1 MVQNEKL
8 SDDTGELLE
17 DSGVYRRLGGRLIY
31 LTITRPDITYSVHVL
46 SQFLQNPRKP
56 HLEAAYR
63 VLRYLKGSPGHGIL
77 LSRISSLSIRAYC
90 DSDWAGC
97 PTTRRSTTGYVTFLG
112 TSPVSWRTKRQN
124 VVSRSSAEAEYRS
137 MANTVCELSW
147 LRYIF
152 DELGV
157 PHTGPMMLYCDN
169 QAALHIASNPV
180 FYERTKHIELDCHLI
195 REKIQSG
202 IIATSF
208 VPSSQQLADVFTKAL
223 GKAQFQTLIHKLAD
237 FTSSLPLHRRKKK
250 ESTLTEATSSS
261 FLLNRLRIMRE
272 LRKRLEMAEPEVDR
286 GLLKEL
292 ELIGFPTN
300 RATRALYYTGN
311 CSLEAALNWVIEH
324 ENDSDID
331 QMLLVPV
338 YINIEDGNQFSIPE
352 EVNLKAQ
359 KMRGSSHRNAKK
371 LEEPKTLQTEVD
383 KVTTAIKEA
392 TIKDPK
398 NAEDERERILAMLRT
413 KREEDRRTG
422 EMQLKEDQL
431 ERMRTNKELMEAKRQ
446 LEASQ
451 RKRSVEQAGLEK
463 EEERKARERIRRRI
477 EQDKAER
484 RVKLG
489 LPNEGPKAA
498 DPIVPPVIEKR
509 EAGTLLVKSEQFK
522 ECLRSCKRNHKGE
535 NAKVQRAFQTLLKIV
550 GNIAKNPNE
559 DKYRRIRLSN
569 HTFLERVGN
578 LEGAIEFLE
587 LCGFEKAKEG
597 EEQYLLM
604 PKDKINVQ
612 ILNSAGN
619 ELLLAMSNPYF
630 GLLSK

>member
-1 MVQNEKL
+1 
-8 SDDTGELLE
+8 
-17 DSGVYRRLGGRLIY
+17 
-31 LTITRPDITYSVHVL
+31 
-46 SQFLQNPRKP
+46 
-56 HLEAAYR
+56 
-63 VLRYLKGSPGHGIL
+63 
-77 LSRISSLSIRAYC
+77 
-90 DSDWAGC
+90 
-97 PTTRRSTTGYVTFLG
+97 
-112 TSPVSWRTKRQN
+112 
-124 VVSRSSAEAEYRS
+124 
-137 MANTVCELSW
+137 
-147 LRYIF
+147 
-152 DELGV
+152 
-157 PHTGPMMLYCDN
+157 
-169 QAALHIASNPV
+169 
-180 FYERTKHIELDCHLI
+180 
-195 REKIQSG
+195 
-202 IIATSF
+202 
-208 VPSSQQLADVFTKAL
+208 
-223 GKAQFQTLIHKLAD
+223 
-237 FTSSLPLHRRKKK
+237 
-250 ESTLTEATSSS
+250 
-261 FLLNRLRIMRE
+261 MRE
-272 LRKRLEMAEPEVDR
+272 LRKRLEMAEPEVDT

-338 YINIEDGNQFSIPE
+338 NINIEDGNQFSLPE
-352 EVNLKAQ
+352 ELNLKAQ
-359 KMRGSSHRNAKK
+359 KMRERYNRNAKKLEEPKTLKK

-383 KVTTAIKEA
+383 KVTTAIGET

-398 NAEDERERILAMLRT
+398 NTEDERERILAMLRT
-413 KREEDRRTG
+413 KREEERRTR

-498 DPIVPPVIEKR
+498 DPIVPPIIEKK
-509 EAGTLLVKSEQFK
+509 EAGPLLVKPEQFK
-522 ECLRSCKRNHKGE
+522 DCLRSFKRNNKDE

-550 GNIAKNPNE
+550 GNIAKYPYE

-569 HTFLERVGN
+569 RIFSERVGIFA
-578 LEGAIEFLE
+578 GAIEFLE
-587 LCGFEKAKEG
+587 LCGFEKAEEG

-612 ILNSAGN
+612 LLNSAGN
-619 ELLLAMSNPYF
+619 ELLSAMSNPYF

>member
-1 MVQNEKL
+1 
-8 SDDTGELLE
+8 
-17 DSGVYRRLGGRLIY
+17 
-31 LTITRPDITYSVHVL
+31 
-46 SQFLQNPRKP
+46 
-56 HLEAAYR
+56 
-63 VLRYLKGSPGHGIL
+63 
-77 LSRISSLSIRAYC
+77 
-90 DSDWAGC
+90 
-97 PTTRRSTTGYVTFLG
+97 
-112 TSPVSWRTKRQN
+112 
-124 VVSRSSAEAEYRS
+124 
-137 MANTVCELSW
+137 
-147 LRYIF
+147 
-152 DELGV
+152 
-157 PHTGPMMLYCDN
+157 
-169 QAALHIASNPV
+169 
-180 FYERTKHIELDCHLI
+180 
-195 REKIQSG
+195 
-202 IIATSF
+202 
-208 VPSSQQLADVFTKAL
+208 
-223 GKAQFQTLIHKLAD
+223 
-237 FTSSLPLHRRKKK
+237 
-250 ESTLTEATSSS
+250 
-261 FLLNRLRIMRE
+261 MRE
-272 LRKRLEMAEPEVDR
+272 LRKRLEMAEPEVDT

-338 YINIEDGNQFSIPE
+338 SINIEDGNQFSLPE
-352 EVNLKAQ
+352 ELNLKAQ
-359 KMRGSSHRNAKK
+359 KMRERYNRNAKKLEEPKTLQK

-383 KVTTAIKEA
+383 KVTTAIGET

-398 NAEDERERILAMLRT
+398 NTEDERERILEMLRT
-413 KREEDRRTG
+413 KREEERRTR

-498 DPIVPPVIEKR
+498 DPIVPPIIEKK
-509 EAGTLLVKSEQFK
+509 EAGPFLVKSEQFK
-522 ECLRSCKRNHKGE
+522 DCLRSFKRNHKDE

-550 GNIAKNPNE
+550 GNIAKYPNE

-569 HTFLERVGN
+569 PIFSERVGIF
-578 LEGAIEFLE
+578 EGAIEFLE
-587 LCGFEKAKEG
+587 LCGFEKAEEG

-612 ILNSAGN
+612 LLNSAGN
-619 ELLLAMSNPYF
+619 EILSAMSNPYF

>member
-1 MVQNEKL
+1 
-8 SDDTGELLE
+8 
-17 DSGVYRRLGGRLIY
+17 
-31 LTITRPDITYSVHVL
+31 
-46 SQFLQNPRKP
+46 
-56 HLEAAYR
+56 
-63 VLRYLKGSPGHGIL
+63 
-77 LSRISSLSIRAYC
+77 
-90 DSDWAGC
+90 
-97 PTTRRSTTGYVTFLG
+97 
-112 TSPVSWRTKRQN
+112 
-124 VVSRSSAEAEYRS
+124 
-137 MANTVCELSW
+137 
-147 LRYIF
+147 
-152 DELGV
+152 
-157 PHTGPMMLYCDN
+157 
-169 QAALHIASNPV
+169 
-180 FYERTKHIELDCHLI
+180 
-195 REKIQSG
+195 
-202 IIATSF
+202 
-208 VPSSQQLADVFTKAL
+208 
-223 GKAQFQTLIHKLAD
+223 
-237 FTSSLPLHRRKKK
+237 
-250 ESTLTEATSSS
+250 
-261 FLLNRLRIMRE
+261 MRE
-272 LRKRLEMAEPEVDR
+272 LRKRLEMAELEVDT

-338 YINIEDGNQFSIPE
+338 SINIEDGNQFSLPE
-352 EVNLKAQ
+352 ELNLKAQ
-359 KMRGSSHRNAKK
+359 KMRERYNRNAKKLEEPKTLQK

-383 KVTTAIKEA
+383 KVTTAIGET

-398 NAEDERERILAMLRT
+398 NTEDERGRILEMLRT
-413 KREEDRRTG
+413 KREEERRTR

-498 DPIVPPVIEKR
+498 DPIVPSIIEKVGLPIEGPKAADPIVPPIIEKK
-509 EAGTLLVKSEQFK
+509 EAEPFLVKSEQFK
-522 ECLRSCKRNHKGE
+522 DCLRSFKRNHKDE

-550 GNIAKNPNE
+550 GNIAKYPNE

-569 HTFLERVGN
+569 PIFSERVGIF
-578 LEGAIEFLE
+578 EGAIEFLE
-587 LCGFEKAKEG
+587 LCGFEKAEEG

-612 ILNSAGN
+612 LLNSAGN
-619 ELLLAMSNPYF
+619 EILSAMSNPYF